1 MEPAGVGG
9 GPSQGKGHG
18 GLGGSLALLAWDT
31 GLREEAA
38 GPVPGLPVQV
48 GTAGLSSSLLVQG
61 QIQDEVVPSLL
72 SG

>member
-1 MEPAGVGG
+1 MEPAGAGG

-18 GLGGSLALLAWDT
+18 GLSGCLSVWPCLPGTQGSEKRL
-31 GLREEAA
+31 
-38 GPVPGLPVQV
+38 PGLPVQV

-61 QIQDEVVPSLL
+61 QIQDEAVPSLL